1 MLVSGLFVATAILYG
16 ISCALYLAFLGRGS
30 EALGLWSN
38 RATGAAAASHLIF
51 LAADYGVAGNLPIGD
66 IHRSL
71 SLLSLGI
78 VVAFLILG
86 LRRKVTVLG
95 AFITPVT
102 LLFFLGS
109 GIGRTV
115 VEVPPHIRSNLLPLH
130 IGVNVLGIVAFAIAF
145 AAALGYVMQERAL
158 RKKQLSGVFTRLPA
172 LDVLDNLGFRAVTVG
187 FPLLTVGI
195 VSGAI
200 WAVRIDPSAPIVSTA
215 QSFALL
221 AWLLFAG
228 VLLLRVAAGWRGR
241 RAAIGTIIGFLCAL
255 AVLAGYVARA
265 GGGS

>member
-30 EALGLWSN
+30 ETLGLWSN
-38 RATGAAAASHLIF
+38 RIMAGAAVSHVIF
-51 LAADYGVAGNLPIGD
+51 LGADYGVAGNLPIGD
-66 IHRSL
+66 IHSSL

-78 VVAFLILG
+78 VVAFLVLS

-115 VEVPPHIRSNLLPLH
+115 VVVPPAVRSNLLPLH
-130 IGVNVLGIVAFAIAF
+130 IGVNVMGIAAFAIAF
-145 AAALGYVMQERAL
+145 AAALGYVIQERAL
-158 RKKQLSGVFTRLPA
+158 RKRQLSGVFTRLPS
-172 LDVLDNLGFRAVTVG
+172 LDVLDNLGFRAITVG
-187 FPLLTVGI
+187 FPLLSIGI

-200 WAVRIDPSAPIVSTA
+200 WAVRIDPNAPIISTA

-241 RAAIGTIIGFLCAL
+241 RAAFGTIVGFLCAI
-255 AVLAGYVARA
+255 AVLLGYVVRA
-265 GGGS
+265 GGAS